1 MAAFLVR
8 SDWFNWAAVI
18 GLGGAAGFSG
28 AKTATGSTVTLTP
41 AAALRAG
48 VGKDQFTVL
57 VNGVARGVNTAVSGA
72 TLVLT
77 LASAVTAGQ
86 SVIVDYKAGGVA
98 AARLARAS
106 DSALY
111 QNGTLAAITAT

>member
-1 MAAFLVR
+1 MAAFLHR
-8 SDWFNWAAVI
+8 SDWFNWSAPI
-18 GLGGAAGFSG
+18 GLIGGFSG
-28 AKTATGSTVTLTP
+28 AKTATGTTVTLTP
-41 AAALRAG
+41 PAALRAG
-48 VGKDQFTVL
+48 VGAGQFTVL
-57 VNGVARGVNTAVSGA
+57 VNGVARAVNSATSGA

-86 SVIVDYKAGGVA
+86 SVIVDYKSGSVA